1 MGWDTIIGQT
11 RAVSTLQSAVSSGRV
26 AHAYLF
32 HGPDGV
38 GKRAAA
44 LALAQALLCTGSS
57 TPCGVC
63 GPCEKVRRLIHPDL
77 HVMIPQPNDA
87 RSEDIQERLQLLVS
101 EPYATIDY
109 VRRAKLDEVA
119 SSSGKQIQYSV
130 GRIRHDPDAPP
141 STGIPLRRT
150 MSFRPV
156 EGRYKIAVLTDADL
170 LRREASNAFLK
181 ILEEPTAQTVFI
193 LTSSRPDRMLPTIL
207 SRCQHVRFDRL
218 EISQIVSGLT
228 DRSIMDAESA
238 EAVARMADGSFGRA
252 LDLAS
257 SEDLMAARG
266 EVLTF
271 LRQAFR
277 VWTAA
282 DKMAEQVERLSRHGR
297 EQVKFVLEL
306 MLGWIRDLALVRVL
320 ADKAPIVN
328 IDQKEEIRK
337 FALSLPDANPEIMA
351 QLVEECIVRL
361 ERNANPRLLLTV
373 LAQGLGDAMHGKP
386 IEHLTDS
393 LTDGV

>member
-1 MGWDTIIGQT
+1 MGWEKIIGQT
-11 RAVSTLQSAVSSGRV
+11 RAVSTLKSTVSSGRV

-57 TPCGVC
+57 QPCGVC
-63 GPCEKVRRLIHPDL
+63 APCEKVRRLIHPDL

-87 RSEDIQERLQLLVS
+87 SLSDIQERVLRLVS

-109 VRRAKLDEVA
+109 VRRAKLDEPA
-119 SSSGKQIQYSV
+119 SSSGKQVQYSV
-130 GRIRHDPDAPP
+130 GRIRNDPNAPP
-141 STGIPLRRT
+141 STGIPLRRI

-156 EGRYKIAVLTDADL
+156 EGRYKIAVLTDAEL
-170 LRREASNAFLK
+170 LRRESSNAFLK
-181 ILEEPTAQTVFI
+181 LLEEPTAQTVFI

-218 EISQIVSGLT
+218 GIDEIISGLT
-228 DRSIMDAESA
+228 DRGLMDVESA
-238 EAVARMADGSFGRA
+238 DAIARMADGSFGRA
-252 LDLAS
+252 LDLAA

-277 VWTAA
+277 AWSAA
-282 DKMAEQVERLSRHGR
+282 DKMAEQIERLSRHGR
-297 EQVKFVLEL
+297 EQVKFILEL

-320 ADKAPIVN
+320 DEAAPIVN
-328 IDQKEEIRK
+328 VDQKEEIRR
-337 FALSLPDANPEIMA
+337 FAKNVPNANPELMA
-351 QLVEECIVRL
+351 QLVEECIVRF

-386 IEHLTDS
+386 IEHLTDP